1 MLNIPE
7 KTLELLRASRFVI
20 PVFADLHTDSPDD
33 RHLKAQVSALCEL
46 REIRKPDA
54 VISLGD
60 MPAMLG
66 RDRHASNAK
75 VAALI
80 SGICE
85 KLAEAAGAPLLA
97 INGNHDAVGTDFFS
111 PTLWR
116 GAVKGFDRGL
126 AKRDGDSVWYYA
138 DFGGYRFV
146 FLSVPHDSEL
156 GGVYPTPLWSFGDEQ
171 LDWLERTLCRTTGK
185 RIVIFSHVPFCSVY
199 DGPDTLMDVWDGER
213 VRKATRASLCGWI
226 DDRERAESILKRHEI
241 VCAVAGHE
249 HYDSVLAPGELRN
262 GFVNRL
268 DCPQVIVSSH
278 RVFKSVPEDFFE
290 RDGFSV
296 IALNAG
302 DTPSLKV
309 ILM

>member
-1 MLNIPE
+1 MLNISE
-7 KTLELLRASRFVI
+7 RALEQIKSSRFVI
-20 PVFADLHTDSPDD
+20 PVFADLHTDSLDD
-33 RHLKAQVSALCEL
+33 RHLAAQVSALRCL

-66 RDRHASNAK
+66 RDRHASNSQI
-75 VAALI
+75 AALI
-80 SGICE
+80 SGMCE
-85 KLAEAAGAPLLA
+85 RLSEAADAPLLA

-126 AKRDGDSVWYYA
+126 SKHDRDSVYYYA

-156 GGVYPTPLWSFGDEQ
+156 GGRYPTPLWSFGDEQ
-171 LDWLERTLCRTTGK
+171 LDWLERTLGESAGK

-249 HYDSVLAPGELRN
+249 HYDAVFAPGETRN

-278 RVFKSVPEDFFE
+278 RVYKSVPEDFFA
-290 RDGFSV
+290 RGGFSV

-309 ILM
+309 IVM